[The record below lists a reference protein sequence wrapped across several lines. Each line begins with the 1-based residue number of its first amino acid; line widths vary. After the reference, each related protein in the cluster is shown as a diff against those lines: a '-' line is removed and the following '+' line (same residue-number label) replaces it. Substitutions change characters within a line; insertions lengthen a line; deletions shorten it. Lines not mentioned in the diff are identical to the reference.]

1 MSGLLKAINS
11 AAEAA
16 SPGLG
21 AASVIGGFFTSI
33 GARRRRRREM
43 RRRRKRARKSEGLLL
58 GAAGNVVQDNQ
69 QQGEF
74 LQEGFNIGQ
83 QQAVTG
89 YKEGMQNITDTAARA
104 GVAGLGVISQSA
116 TYLQDQFQLGQQQ
129 ASLGMRS
136 EQYQLEQQKESRL
149 RDIQS
154 NLLELSAYSGRNINV
169 LEMYD
174 IS

>member
-1 MSGLLKAINS
+1 MSGILGAINS

-16 SPGLG
+16 NPALG

-33 GARRRRRREM
+33 SSRRRRRRQM
-43 RRRRKRARKSEGLLL
+43 RARKNRAIKSEGLLL
-58 GAAGNVVQDNQ
+58 GAAGNVVQDVQ
-69 QQGEF
+69 QQGKF
-74 LQEGFNIGQ
+74 MQEGFDIGQ
-83 QQAVTG
+83 RQAATG
-89 YKEGMQNITDTAARA
+89 YREGMKDVADTGARTGLKGSGAIT
-104 GVAGLGVISQSA
+104 QSA

-149 RDIQS
+149 RDIQN

-169 LEMYD
+169 LEMYN

>member
-1 MSGLLKAINS
+1 
-11 AAEAA
+11 
-16 SPGLG
+16 
-21 AASVIGGFFTSI
+21 
-33 GARRRRRREM
+33 M

-58 GAAGNVVQDNQ
+58 GAAGNVVQDVQ

-74 LQEGFNIGQ
+74 LEEGFDIGQ
-83 QQAVTG
+83 RQAATG
-89 YKEGMQNITDTAARA
+89 YREGMQNVTDTAARTGLA
-104 GVAGLGVISQSA
+104 GSGAISQSA

-149 RDIQS
+149 RDIQN

>member
-1 MSGLLKAINS
+1 MSGLLKAINT

-16 SPGLG
+16 SPALG
-21 AASVIGGFFTSI
+21 AASIIGGFFTSI
-33 GARRRRRREM
+33 GARRRRKREM
-43 RRRRKRARKSEGLLL
+43 ERRK
-58 GAAGNVVQDNQ
+58 
-69 QQGEF
+69 
-74 LQEGFNIGQ
+74 
-83 QQAVTG
+83 
-89 YKEGMQNITDTAARA
+89 ARA
-104 GVAGLGVISQSA
+104 KKSQSA
-116 TYLQDQFQLGQQQ
+116 TYLQDQFQIGQQQ